1 MWHLI
6 GIDEDGTCHR
16 CKVAKT
22 KEEAEK
28 VLVEAPQKLIK
39 MREPY
44 LEALFSAELEYKAI
58 QKMPKQ
64 FRPLTSDYEYFKMQC
79 FYIDHFELEY
89 KEGDY

>member
-6 GIDEDGTCHR
+6 GIDEDGTRHR
-16 CKVAKT
+16 CNVAKS
-22 KEEAEK
+22 KEEADM
-28 VLVEAPQKLIK
+28 LLAEAPQKLEK

-79 FYIDHFELEY
+79 FYVDHFELEY
-89 KEGDY
+89 REDDY

>member
-1 MWHLI
+1 
-6 GIDEDGTCHR
+6 
-16 CKVAKT
+16 
-22 KEEAEK
+22 
-28 VLVEAPQKLIK
+28 

-79 FYIDHFELEY
+79 FYVDHFELEY
-89 KEGDY
+89 REDDY

>member
-6 GIDEDGTCHR
+6 GIDEDGTRHR

-28 VLVEAPQKLIK
+28 MLVEAPQKLIK

>member
-6 GIDEDGTCHR
+6 GVDEDGTRHHCNQ
-16 CKVAKT
+16 CAT
-22 KEEAEK
+22 EEEANR
-28 VLVEAPQKLIK
+28 LLSEAPEKHRK
-39 MREPY
+39 MCEPY

-79 FYIDHFELEY
+79 LYVDHFELEY
-89 KEGDY
+89 REDDY